1 MANSEMFGDYCKEV
15 AKLRF
20 IRPEEYEEDKRK
32 AFFINIYN
40 SLTIHAMVYQA
51 SAGNLPDS
59 PMKVKI
65 NRIFHILHITL
76 CLMVMVFTWH

>member
-1 MANSEMFGDYCKEV
+1 MSNSEMFEDYGKEV

-20 IRPEEYEEDKRK
+20 IRPENYGENKRK

-59 PMKVKI
+59 PMKV
-65 NRIFHILHITL
+65 F
-76 CLMVMVFTWH
+76 

>member
-1 MANSEMFGDYCKEV
+1 MSNSDMFGDYCKEV

-20 IRPEEYEEDKRK
+20 IRPEEYGEDKRK

-65 NRIFHILHITL
+65 YQVLFDG
-76 CLMVMVFTWH
+76 